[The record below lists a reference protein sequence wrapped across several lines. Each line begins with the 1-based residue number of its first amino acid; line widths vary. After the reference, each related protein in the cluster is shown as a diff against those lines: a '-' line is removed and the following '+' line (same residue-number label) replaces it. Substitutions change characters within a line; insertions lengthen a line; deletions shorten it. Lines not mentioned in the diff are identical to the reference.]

1 MPVFSLKLFKS
12 GRDLQSSCP
21 WSWDIMIFGTTVKL
35 FKLLPLFFLNLLVLQ
50 MWSRVCIS
58 YLGDFGSICSLHDR
72 NYTVEVR
79 HPLRF
84 IGVLSVA
91 SAWTFDCIKPSF
103 CRTKFRIEMNKADND
118 AGNAAIDSLLNY
130 ETVKVRPV
138 ISARLLFV

>member
-1 MPVFSLKLFKS
+1 
-12 GRDLQSSCP
+12 
-21 WSWDIMIFGTTVKL
+21 MIFGTTVKL

-91 SAWTFDCIKPSF
+91 SA
-103 CRTKFRIEMNKADND
+103 
-118 AGNAAIDSLLNY
+118 
-130 ETVKVRPV
+130 
-138 ISARLLFV
+138 